1 MADERIHS
9 TDEVADRDVIAG
21 PGARIREARE
31 RAGLS
36 QQDLADRL
44 HLNVSMLESLETD
57 RFDAL
62 PVPAYVRGY
71 LRAAARALDLD
82 PEPLIAAFDA
92 QGVREP
98 KLDTPPVTAGPG
110 VAAARRGHRR
120 APYVLGVVILAAVVV
135 LIAYGW
141 YERQAE
147 VRVLPG
153 LSSDRITLEEP
164 HRAPLSTREDPP
176 VTVPGD
182 EAQPEPRAEPLQDI
196 GPPPVIGDR
205 GVEPEPEREAQALEP
220 EAVEEAP
227 PDIEP
232 EPPVAESEPEP
243 PGNGLLPAGDGAD
256 SLSLTFVDDS
266 WVEIHDATDARLL
279 VGLMRDGTERR
290 VSGVAP
296 FRVFLGNAPGV
307 RVRINDEA
315 YDPSP
320 HTRSDNTARFVLERS
335 R

>member
-1 MADERIHS
+1 VADERIHS
-9 TDEVADRDVIAG
+9 TDEGVDHDMIAG

-31 RAGLS
+31 RAGLG

-44 HLNVSMLESLETD
+44 HLNVSMVEALETD

-92 QGVREP
+92 QGLREP
-98 KLDTPPVTAGPG
+98 KLDTPPVAGGSG

-147 VRVLPG
+147 VSVLPG
-153 LSSDRITLEEP
+153 VNADRIILEEP
-164 HRAPLSTREDPP
+164 PRAPLSTREVPP
-176 VTVPGD
+176 VTMPGD
-182 EAQPEPRAEPLQDI
+182 EAPPEPRAEPLPDI
-196 GPPPVIGDR
+196 GVPPVIGER
-205 GVEPEPEREAQALEP
+205 GMEPEPEREAQTVERETP
-220 EAVEEAP
+220 EAAP
-227 PDIEP
+227 PETEP
-232 EPPVAESEPEP
+232 APPVAESEPEP
-243 PGNGLLPAGDGAD
+243 PENGLPPAGDESD

-279 VGLMRDGTERR
+279 VGLMRDGTERQ

-320 HTRSDNTARFVLERS
+320 HTRSDSTARFVLERS

>member
-1 MADERIHS
+1 VADERIHS

-44 HLNVSMLESLETD
+44 HLNVAMVESLETD
-57 RFDAL
+57 RFDVL
-62 PVPAYVRGY
+62 PEPAYVRGY

-82 PEPLIAAFDA
+82 PKPLIAAFDA
-92 QGVREP
+92 QGLREP
-98 KLDTPPVTAGPG
+98 KLDTPPVVGRPG
-110 VAAARRGHRR
+110 VAAGRRGHRR

-147 VRVLPG
+147 VSVLPG
-153 LSSDRITLEEP
+153 INSDRITLEESP
-164 HRAPLSTREDPP
+164 RAPLPTREEPP
-176 VTVPGD
+176 VTMPGD
-182 EAQPEPRAEPLQDI
+182 EAQPEPRAEPLPDI

-205 GVEPEPEREAQALEP
+205 GMEPEPEREAQALER
-220 EAVEEAP
+220 ETVEEAP
-227 PDIEP
+227 PETEP
-232 EPPVAESEPEP
+232 EPPVAEGEPEP
-243 PGNGLLPAGDGAD
+243 AGNGLPPAGDGLD

-279 VGLMRDGTERR
+279 VGLMRDGTERQL
-290 VSGVAP
+290 SGVAP

-307 RVRINDEA
+307 RVRINAEA

-320 HTRSDNTARFVLERS
+320 HTRSDNTARFVLERA